1 MHHSIHDRPKN
12 SWRRLACQA
21 AAASVYVAVG
31 LSIFAGSRA
40 EAGDARAEAAPAAP
54 LPGMSGEL
62 RPVRIGYLREAV
74 ERPAP
79 ASRLDMEPRDA
90 GIAGARQGLGENN
103 AGGQFM
109 GHLYSLGVANG
120 ISSEKAVA
128 ALEKLYQSGHNYII
142 ADASAETLLKLS
154 DYARGKDIML
164 FNVRATDVSLRQ
176 EDCRSNVM
184 HIVPDRYMLAD
195 ALAQYLVKMDWKNW
209 LLVHGSMPD
218 DLAYLE
224 AVQRAAG
231 RFGANVVDV
240 REYQDISGGR
250 RDDVGT
256 IPPSTSSKDAA
267 DYDVIVVADE
277 AQLFGPQ
284 IPYRGG
290 AKPRVVAG
298 TTGLVAT
305 TWSRGHE
312 KWGATQA
319 NNNFEKDNRRLML
332 PIDYQAYV
340 ATRAIGEAV
349 TRNANA
355 DFKTVAKFIHSDKL
369 QLAPFKGIKQQFR
382 PWDGQFR
389 QPILIATE
397 KVPVSVSPQ
406 RGFPHAS
413 HPEIEVDT
421 LGIDEPE
428 SKCRMETTAAAAP
441 G

>member
-1 MHHSIHDRPKN
+1 MHLFPSQGRPRQWRLDLLVAFTLGVAAFGIHPGH
-12 SWRRLACQA
+12 A
-21 AAASVYVAVG
+21 ADKH
-31 LSIFAGSRA
+31 A
-40 EAGDARAEAAPAAP
+40 EASPKAAH
-54 LPGMSGEL
+54 PGIAGEL

-74 ERPAP
+74 ERPTP
-79 ASRLDMEPRDA
+79 ASRLDVEPRDA
-90 GIAGARQGLGENN
+90 GIAGARQGIGENN

-109 GHLYSLGVANG
+109 GHLYELDVANTG
-120 ISSEKAVA
+120 SAGATVDA
-128 ALEKLYQSGHNYII
+128 AAKLHESGHNYFIV
-142 ADASAETLLKLS
+142 DASAPTLLEL
-154 DYARGKDIML
+154 ANWGKDKDVIF
-164 FNVRATDVSLRQ
+164 FNVGATDVSLRQ

-209 LLVHGSMPD
+209 LVVHGSMPA

-231 RFGANVVDV
+231 RFGAKVVDV

-256 IPPSTSSKDAA
+256 IPPSTSGKDDA

-428 SKCRMETTAAAAP
+428 SKCRMKTTAAAAP
-441 G
+441 N